1 MIKRSY
7 TARMGLVSYWAHRVL
22 EFWQS
27 VEATRFTDLARD
39 VLRAER
45 AMWLERRV
53 IVIGAPGSGK
63 SSLVA
68 GLLGS
73 ELPLRAPM
81 ARSCVRWRFACS
93 DGDVSDSR
101 FLPKEELEGIEVVDT
116 ADCADP
122 DCAARIEEL
131 FERTDVLIAA
141 LDCRRM
147 DESPCWPL
155 LQKAEDSV
163 GAVILAITF
172 MDQVGREELLRI
184 KGSIR
189 KLCHDRLHG
198 HPVALIVSPN
208 EAESREAFAENVQE
222 ALDGP
227 AGVRRLIRETGHAAA
242 DLNKSVCDV
251 LDNRARVMSSNADF
265 LNSIETEISNF
276 RSHQLAD
283 IPQWRDRFARAFDD
297 GLPRLLRRLR
307 FSFGFLFSP
316 VTILRLDQFARATE
330 LSSYRALVQD
340 IWRHLTESDESFVAS
355 CEAHWRSV
363 RPRMLAAMDYE
374 MGEFPAQKLMLE
386 LQKVRSRLV
395 RRLYRPFSEA
405 RMRRRFRAH
414 FNRCIPWMMH
424 CLRLICVLLLVA
436 GVFGYFGQM
445 AVASA
450 CMGGAFLAW
459 LLATLG
465 QWVASRRLRREV
477 SEDMREF
484 SPLFAASL
492 AGALE
497 DFLLMRVTAYRQ
509 LYNEP
514 RLRIAHFEKTLEPLR
529 ARYPVIRDQL
539 SGAMYRL

>member
-1 MIKRSY
+1 MIKRGY

-27 VEATRFTDLARD
+27 VEASRFTDQALE

-53 IVIGAPGSGK
+53 VVIGAPGSGK

-81 ARSCVRWRFACS
+81 SETCVRWRFSCS
-93 DGDVSDSR
+93 DGDTSDSR
-101 FLPKEELEGIEVVDT
+101 FLPKDELEGIELVDT
-116 ADCADP
+116 ADCGNP
-122 DCAARIEEL
+122 DCAARIESL
-131 FERTDVLIAA
+131 FDRTDVLIAA

-155 LQKAEDSV
+155 LQKAEGSV

-184 KGSIR
+184 KGNIR

-208 EAESREAFAENVQE
+208 EQESREAFTEHVQE
-222 ALDGP
+222 AIDGP

-242 DLNKSVCDV
+242 ALNKSVCDV
-251 LDNRARVMSSNADF
+251 LDNRARVMSSNTDF
-265 LNSIETEISNF
+265 LNGIETEISNF
-276 RSHQLAD
+276 RSHQLASLGM
-283 IPQWRDRFARAFDD
+283 WVGRFAHAFDE

-330 LSSYRALVQD
+330 LASYRALVQD
-340 IWRHLTESDESFVAS
+340 LWRHLTESDESFVAS
-355 CEAHWRSV
+355 CEEHWRSV
-363 RPRMLAAMDYE
+363 RPRMLAGMDYE
-374 MGEFPAQKLMLE
+374 MGEFPAQKLLLE
-386 LQKVRSRLV
+386 LQKVRSHLV

-405 RMRRRFRAH
+405 RVRQRFRAH
-414 FNRCIPWMMH
+414 FNACIPWMMH
-424 CLRLICVLLLVA
+424 SLRVICTLLLVA

-450 CMGGAFLAW
+450 CMGAAVFVW

-465 QWVASRRLRREV
+465 QWVSSRRLCREV
-477 SEDMREF
+477 SADMKEF
-484 SPLFAASL
+484 SPVFAASL

-497 DFLLMRVTAYRQ
+497 EFLLMRVTAYRQ
-509 LYNEP
+509 LYNDP

>member
-1 MIKRSY
+1 
-7 TARMGLVSYWAHRVL
+7 MGLVSYWAHRVL

-122 DCAARIEEL
+122 ACAARIEEL
-131 FERTDVLIAA
+131 FDRTDVLIAA

-189 KLCHDRLHG
+189 KLCHERLHG
-198 HPVALIVSPN
+198 HPVALLGFALLLTFIGFAFTLCWS
-208 EAESREAFAENVQE
+208 AFGAAFQRFFSR
-222 ALDGP
+222 
-227 AGVRRLIRETGHAAA
+227 
-242 DLNKSVCDV
+242 
-251 LDNRARVMSSNADF
+251 RARLVNWVMA
-265 LNSIETEISNF
+265 
-276 RSHQLAD
+276 
-283 IPQWRDRFARAFDD
+283 
-297 GLPRLLRRLR
+297 
-307 FSFGFLFSP
+307 
-316 VTILRLDQFARATE
+316 
-330 LSSYRALVQD
+330 
-340 IWRHLTESDESFVAS
+340 
-355 CEAHWRSV
+355 
-363 RPRMLAAMDYE
+363 
-374 MGEFPAQKLMLE
+374 
-386 LQKVRSRLV
+386 
-395 RRLYRPFSEA
+395 
-405 RMRRRFRAH
+405 
-414 FNRCIPWMMH
+414 
-424 CLRLICVLLLVA
+424 LLLVYCA
-436 GVFGYFGQM
+436 L
-445 AVASA
+445 SL
-450 CMGGAFLAW
+450 FLA
-459 LLATLG
+459 
-465 QWVASRRLRREV
+465 
-477 SEDMREF
+477 
-484 SPLFAASL
+484 
-492 AGALE
+492 
-497 DFLLMRVTAYRQ
+497 
-509 LYNEP
+509 
-514 RLRIAHFEKTLEPLR
+514 
-529 ARYPVIRDQL
+529 
-539 SGAMYRL
+539 